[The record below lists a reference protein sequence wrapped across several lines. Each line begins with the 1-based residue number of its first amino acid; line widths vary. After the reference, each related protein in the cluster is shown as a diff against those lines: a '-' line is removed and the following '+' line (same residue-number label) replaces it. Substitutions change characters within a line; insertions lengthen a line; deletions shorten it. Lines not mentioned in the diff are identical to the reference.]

1 MFFGPRGPSSGGGFA
16 DSRGNFLPMKIAV
29 IGTGYV
35 GLVTGA
41 CFASSGNSV
50 VCADIDRA
58 KVESLGRG
66 EVPFFEP
73 GLDRM
78 VSDNL
83 REGRLRFT
91 TDIGRAVRDSFIVM
105 IAVGTPQGEDGD
117 ADVSSVLDV
126 ARVAGRNL
134 DGYKII
140 VTKSTVPVGT
150 TERVRDVVGSLADG
164 RFDVA
169 SNPEFLKEGAAVED
183 FLKPDRVVIGVENES
198 AGAALRELYSPFMR
212 SGDRTL
218 VVSIRSSEMSKYAS
232 NAMLAT
238 RISFM
243 NDMANLCELAGADVS
258 EVRSVMGSDSRIGK
272 YHLYPGIGYGGSCF
286 PKDVKALV
294 RMARDAGYEPAV
306 AAAVDRV
313 NTAQKERFFAKIE
326 RFFGGDLHGR
336 KIAVWGISFKPN
348 TDDIRE
354 APSLYVMGRLLDAG
368 CAVCAHDPVSVE
380 NARGVFGDRLDFSES
395 CYEACRGAEA
405 LVVHTEWSEYRQPN
419 FEKMKKLM
427 KTPAI
432 FDGRN
437 LYDGRKLRALGI
449 EHFGVG
455 K

>member
-1 MFFGPRGPSSGGGFA
+1 
-16 DSRGNFLPMKIAV
+16 MKIAV

-50 VCADIDRA
+50 VCADVDRA
-58 KVESLGRG
+58 KIESLGRG

-78 VSDNL
+78 VSDNV

-91 TDIGRAVRDSFIVM
+91 TDVARAVRDSFVVM
-105 IAVGTPQGEDGD
+105 IAVGTPQGKDGD

-126 ARVAGRNL
+126 AETIGRNL

-150 TERVRDVVGSLADG
+150 TERVRDVVGSLADE

-183 FLKPDRVVIGVENES
+183 FLKPDRVVIGVESES
-198 AGAALRELYSPFMR
+198 AGSVLRELYSPFMR

-243 NDMANLCELAGADVS
+243 NDMANLCELVGADVS

-286 PKDVKALV
+286 PKDVKALA
-294 RMARDAGYEPAV
+294 RMGRDAGYEPAV
-306 AAAVDRV
+306 VVAVDGV

-326 RFFGGDLHGR
+326 NFFSGDLAGR

-348 TDDIRE
+348 TDDVRD
-354 APSLYVMGRLLDAG
+354 APSLYVIGRLLDAG
-368 CAVCAHDPVSVE
+368 CSVCAHDPVSMD
-380 NARGVFGDRLDFSES
+380 NAAAVFGGRLGRSES
-395 CYEACRGAEA
+395 CYEACRGADA

-419 FEKMKKLM
+419 FEKVKELM
-427 KTPAI
+427 RTPAV

-437 LYDGRKLRALGI
+437 LYDGKKLRALGI

>member
-1 MFFGPRGPSSGGGFA
+1 
-16 DSRGNFLPMKIAV
+16 MKIAV

-58 KVESLGRG
+58 KVERLGRG

-91 TDIGRAVRDSFIVM
+91 TDIARAVRDSFIVM

-150 TERVRDVVGSLADG
+150 TERVRDVVGSLADE

-258 EVRSVMGSDSRIGK
+258 EVRAVMGSDSPPG
-272 YHLYPGIGYGGSCF
+272 YPS
-286 PKDVKALV
+286 
-294 RMARDAGYEPAV
+294 
-306 AAAVDRV
+306 
-313 NTAQKERFFAKIE
+313 
-326 RFFGGDLHGR
+326 
-336 KIAVWGISFKPN
+336 
-348 TDDIRE
+348 
-354 APSLYVMGRLLDAG
+354 
-368 CAVCAHDPVSVE
+368 
-380 NARGVFGDRLDFSES
+380 
-395 CYEACRGAEA
+395 
-405 LVVHTEWSEYRQPN
+405 
-419 FEKMKKLM
+419 
-427 KTPAI
+427 
-432 FDGRN
+432 
-437 LYDGRKLRALGI
+437 
-449 EHFGVG
+449 
-455 K
+455 